1 MLKDRNW
8 FINQYTEIHD
18 NLSRLENQIER
29 YQKDKSEISLDPQIL
44 ETLKNEVK
52 EEIERLNKTRENERK
67 LFNY

>member
-1 MLKDRNW
+1 MDKNW

-29 YQKDKSEISLDPQIL
+29 YQRDKSKIFSDPQIL
-44 ETLKNEVK
+44 ETLKNEIK
-52 EEIERLNKTRENERK
+52 DEIERLNKTRENERK

>member
-1 MLKDRNW
+1 MDKNW

-29 YQKDKSEISLDPQIL
+29 YQKDKSEISSDPQIL

>member
-1 MLKDRNW
+1 MDKNW

-29 YQKDKSEISLDPQIL
+29 YQRDKSKISSDPQIL

-52 EEIERLNKTRENERK
+52 DEIERLNKTRENERK
-67 LFNY
+67 LFDY